1 MDTYKCEYCNNVFK
15 SMRTIKYHQK
25 TAKFCLVKQKK
36 QIICE
41 CCGTLS
47 FSRND
52 FENHQNNCISF
63 LKNEIKVLE
72 EKIKDLQDENKD
84 IVYYQNKIEFR
95 EKQFDDKDNQI
106 NYKNNEIDKL
116 KEDMF
121 NIHVKNE
128 IYEKECQNKT
138 KEPFITSDIIKN
150 FKLILED
157 NSTINIPVRNDG
169 YINVTTLCKASNR
182 RIDKWKETKESK
194 ELLQA
199 FNVIPQNRGIT
210 PLVAL
215 KGNSSEINQGTFA
228 HPDIAIQIA
237 QWCSSKFAIQVS
249 QWIRELLVV
258 GKVEFGNEKTNKEL
272 DYISEQK
279 RLSLDIQPY
288 LFKDVLY
295 FFEFKPD
302 AEFLHD
308 KSTLENENI
317 HYFEFGVTSNI
328 QQRQSSYGSGY
339 RLDKV
344 FVYDS
349 GFKSSLAESHV
360 KKLVLDMNLKL
371 NYKNKFECMKCTYE
385 ELENMYTEMLDHNF
399 TSKEEPQKNE
409 DFINTS
415 DSFELQKLKIQ
426 AETDKIIHKRENLMT
441 MLKQGLLTFEQF
453 KICFEVC

>member
-1 MDTYKCEYCNNVFK
+1 LIKQKRELICEYCNNISYSDKDFE
-15 SMRTIKYHQK
+15 YHQNH
-25 TAKFCLVKQKK
+25 C
-36 QIICE
+36 II
-41 CCGTLS
+41 
-47 FSRND
+47 
-52 FENHQNNCISF
+52 F
-63 LKNEIKVLE
+63 LKSKNQELE
-72 EKIKDLQDENKD
+72 EKIKD
-84 IVYYQNKIEFR
+84 IIYYQNEVYLLNQQISNLKNQL
-95 EKQFDDKDNQI
+95 KDKDNQ
-106 NYKNNEIDKL
+106 IDKL
-116 KEDMF
+116 KEDIF
-121 NIHVKNE
+121 HVKNE
-128 IYEKECQNKT
+128 IYGKQSIAA
-138 KEPFITSDIIKN
+138 KEPDIIKN
-150 FKLILED
+150 FKLILDD

-199 FNVIPQNRGIT
+199 FNVIPHNRGIT

-302 AEFLHD
+302 AEFLDD
-308 KSTLENENI
+308 KSTLDNENI
-317 HYFEFGVTSNI
+317 RYFEFGVTSNI
-328 QQRQSSYGSGY
+328 QQRQSGYGRGY

-385 ELENMYTEMLDHNF
+385 ELENMYTQMLDHNF
-399 TSKEEPQKNE
+399 TSKEEQQKNE
-409 DFINTS
+409 ESINTS

-426 AETDKIIHKRENLMT
+426 AESDKHKRENLMT
-441 MLKQGLLTFEQF
+441 LMKEGLLTFEQF

>member
-1 MDTYKCEYCNNVFK
+1 M
-15 SMRTIKYHQK
+15 
-25 TAKFCLVKQKK
+25 
-36 QIICE
+36 
-41 CCGTLS
+41 
-47 FSRND
+47 
-52 FENHQNNCISF
+52 
-63 LKNEIKVLE
+63 
-72 EKIKDLQDENKD
+72 
-84 IVYYQNKIEFR
+84 
-95 EKQFDDKDNQI
+95 
-106 NYKNNEIDKL
+106 
-116 KEDMF
+116 
-121 NIHVKNE
+121 
-128 IYEKECQNKT
+128 
-138 KEPFITSDIIKN
+138 
-150 FKLILED
+150 
-157 NSTINIPVRNDG
+157 
-169 YINVTTLCKASNR
+169 
-182 RIDKWKETKESK
+182 
-194 ELLQA
+194 
-199 FNVIPQNRGIT
+199 
-210 PLVAL
+210 
-215 KGNSSEINQGTFA
+215 
-228 HPDIAIQIA
+228 
-237 QWCSSKFAIQVS
+237 
-249 QWIRELLVV
+249 VV

-308 KSTLENENI
+308 KSTLKNENI

-409 DFINTS
+409 DITNTS

-426 AETDKIIHKRENLMT
+426 AETDKHKRE
-441 MLKQGLLTFEQF
+441 
-453 KICFEVC
+453 I

>member
-1 MDTYKCEYCNNVFK
+1 MNNKCEYCNNVFK
-15 SMRTIKYHQK
+15 TLKIMIQHQK
-25 TAKFCLVKQKK
+25 RAKFCLIKQKK
-36 QIICE
+36 QLICE
-41 CCGTLS
+41 SCNNIS
-47 FSRND
+47 FSQID
-52 FENHQNNCISF
+52 FENHQNNCITF
-63 LKNEIKVLE
+63 LKS
-72 EKIKDLQDENKD
+72 KIRELNDENKD
-84 IVYYQNKIEFR
+84 IVYYQNEVYLLNQQISNLKDQL
-95 EKQFDDKDNQI
+95 KDKDNQ
-106 NYKNNEIDKL
+106 IDKL
-116 KEDMF
+116 KEDIF
-121 NIHVKNE
+121 DVKNE
-128 IYEKECQNKT
+128 IYRKQIAK
-138 KEPFITSDIIKN
+138 KEPDIIKN
-150 FKLILED
+150 FKLILDD

-199 FNVIPQNRGIT
+199 FNVIPHNRGIT

-272 DYISEQK
+272 DHIYEQK

-295 FFEFKPD
+295 FFEFKPEP
-302 AEFLHD
+302 EFLDD
-308 KSTLENENI
+308 KSTLDNENI
-317 HYFEFGVTSNI
+317 RYFEFGVTSNI
-328 QQRQSSYGSGY
+328 QQRQSGYGRGY

-385 ELENMYTEMLDHNF
+385 ELENMYTQMLDHNF
-399 TSKEEPQKNE
+399 TSKEEQQKNE
-409 DFINTS
+409 ESINTS

-426 AETDKIIHKRENLMT
+426 AESDKHKRENLMT
-441 MLKQGLLTFEQF
+441 LMKEGLLTFEQF

>member
-1 MDTYKCEYCNNVFK
+1 MNKSEYCNNVFK
-15 SMRTIKYHQK
+15 SLK
-25 TAKFCLVKQKK
+25 TLNQHKRLAKFCLIKQKK
-36 QIICE
+36 QLICDY
-41 CCGTLS
+41 CNDIS
-47 FSRND
+47 YSDKD
-52 FENHQNNCISF
+52 FEYHQNNCIIF
-63 LKNEIKVLE
+63 LKSKNQELE
-72 EKIKDLQDENKD
+72 EKIKELL
-84 IVYYQNKIEFR
+84 YYQNKVEFY
-95 EKQFDDKDNQI
+95 EKQISNLKNQLKDKDNQ
-106 NYKNNEIDKL
+106 IDKL
-116 KEDMF
+116 KEDIF
-121 NIHVKNE
+121 HVKNE
-128 IYEKECQNKT
+128 IYGKQSIS
-138 KEPFITSDIIKN
+138 KEPDIIKN
-150 FKLILED
+150 FKLILDD

-199 FNVIPQNRGIT
+199 FNVIPHNRGIT

-279 RLSLDIQPY
+279 RLSIDIQPY

-302 AEFLHD
+302 AEFLDD

-317 HYFEFGVTSNI
+317 RYFEFGVTSNI
-328 QQRQSSYGSGY
+328 QKRQSGYGHGY

-349 GFKSSLAESHV
+349 GFKCSLAESHV

-385 ELENMYTEMLDHNF
+385 ELENMYSQMLEHNF

-409 DFINTS
+409 EFTNTS

-426 AETDKIIHKRENLMT
+426 AESDKHKRENLITLM
-441 MLKQGLLTFEQF
+441 KEGLLTFEQF

>member
-1 MDTYKCEYCNNVFK
+1 MNKCAYCNNVFK
-15 SMRTIKYHQK
+15 SLK
-25 TAKFCLVKQKK
+25 TLNQHKRLAKFCLFKQKK
-36 QIICE
+36 QLICE
-41 CCGTLS
+41 YCNDIS
-47 FSRND
+47 YSQND
-52 FENHQNNCISF
+52 FESHQNNCITF
-63 LKNEIKVLE
+63 LKS
-72 EKIKDLQDENKD
+72 KIKELNDENKD
-84 IVYYQNKIEFR
+84 IVYYQTEVYLLNQQISNLKNQL
-95 EKQFDDKDNQI
+95 KDKDNQ
-106 NYKNNEIDKL
+106 IDKL
-116 KEDMF
+116 KEDIF
-121 NIHVKNE
+121 HVKNE
-128 IYEKECQNKT
+128 IYGKQNIA
-138 KEPFITSDIIKN
+138 KEPDIIKN
-150 FKLILED
+150 FKLILDD

-199 FNVIPQNRGIT
+199 FNVIPHNRGIT

-302 AEFLHD
+302 AEFLDD

-317 HYFEFGVTSNI
+317 RYFEFGVTSNI
-328 QQRQSSYGSGY
+328 QQRQSGYSRGY

-385 ELENMYTEMLDHNF
+385 ELENMYTQMLDHNF
-399 TSKEEPQKNE
+399 TSKEEQQNE
-409 DFINTS
+409 ESINTS

-426 AETDKIIHKRENLMT
+426 AESDKHKRENLMT
-441 MLKQGLLTFEQF
+441 LMKEGLLTFEQF

>member
-1 MDTYKCEYCNNVFK
+1 MNDHKCEYCKGVFK
-15 SMRTIKYHQK
+15 TLKILNYHQK
-25 TAKFCLVKQKK
+25 TAKFCLIKQNKR
-36 QIICE
+36 IICNYCNNMSYSE
-41 CCGTLS
+41 KE
-47 FSRND
+47 
-52 FENHQNNCISF
+52 FEYHQNNCIVF
-63 LKNEIKVLE
+63 LKSKNQDLE
-72 EKIKDLQDENKD
+72 EKIKELEDENKD
-84 IVYYQNKIEFR
+84 IAYFQNKIEFC
-95 EKQFDDKDNQI
+95 EKQLIEKENYYEKQLIEKDNQ
-106 NYKNNEIDKL
+106 IDKL
-116 KEDMF
+116 KEDIF
-121 NIHVKNE
+121 HLKNE
-128 IYEKECQNKT
+128 IYGKQSIAK
-138 KEPFITSDIIKN
+138 KEPDIIKN
-150 FKLILED
+150 FKLILDD

-199 FNVIPQNRGIT
+199 FNVIPHNRGIT

-295 FFEFKPD
+295 FFEFKPEP
-302 AEFLHD
+302 EFLDD
-308 KSTLENENI
+308 KSTLDNENI
-317 HYFEFGVTSNI
+317 RYFEFGVTSNI
-328 QQRQSSYGSGY
+328 RQRQSGYGRGY

-385 ELENMYTEMLDHNF
+385 ELENMYTQMLDHNF

-409 DFINTS
+409 EFANTS

-426 AETDKIIHKRENLMT
+426 AESDKHKRENLMT
-441 MLKQGLLTFEQF
+441 LMKEGLLTFEQF

>member
-1 MDTYKCEYCNNVFK
+1 MNNKCEYCNNVF
-15 SMRTIKYHQK
+15 RTAKIMNQHQK
-25 TAKFCLVKQKK
+25 TAKFCLIKQKK

-41 CCGTLS
+41 SCNFIS
-47 FSRND
+47 FSQND
-52 FENHQNNCISF
+52 FENHQNNCIVF
-63 LKNEIKVLE
+63 LKS
-72 EKIKDLQDENKD
+72 KIKKLEDENKD
-84 IVYYQNKIEFR
+84 IIYYQNKIEFC
-95 EKQFDDKDNQI
+95 EKQLVE
-106 NYKNNEIDKL
+106 KNNQIDKL
-116 KEDMF
+116 KEDIF
-121 NIHVKNE
+121 HVKNE
-128 IYEKECQNKT
+128 IYGKQSIS
-138 KEPFITSDIIKN
+138 KEPDIIKN
-150 FKLILED
+150 FKLILDD

-199 FNVIPQNRGIT
+199 FNMIPQNRGIT
-210 PLVAL
+210 PLITL

-237 QWCSSKFAIQVS
+237 QWCSYKFAIQVS

-272 DYISEQK
+272 DHISEQK

-295 FFEFKPD
+295 FFEFKPEP
-302 AEFLHD
+302 EFLDD
-308 KSTLENENI
+308 KSTLDNENI
-317 HYFEFGVTSNI
+317 RYFEFGVTSNI
-328 QQRQSSYGSGY
+328 QQRQSGYGRGY

-385 ELENMYTEMLDHNF
+385 ELENMYTQMLDHNF
-399 TSKEEPQKNE
+399 TSREEQQKNE
-409 DFINTS
+409 ESINTF

-426 AETDKIIHKRENLMT
+426 AENDKHKRENLMT
-441 MLKQGLLTFEQF
+441 LMKEGLLTFEQF